1 MQAEIARPSIR
12 GQASNLG
19 VQEAVARQ
27 GLFSTVKPR
36 KVTDVVYRQLVSLIA
51 TGRLKPGERLPSER
65 AMALEMGVSRQ
76 SVREVIHRA
85 RAEGLLEVRQG
96 GGTFVI
102 SSLKASL
109 NPPLSILL
117 EGQAE
122 NIFEF
127 LEIRRLIEAWC
138 AERAAAGATRGD
150 LRRIRGFLAR
160 MEQVKP
166 PEEAWEK
173 ADLEFHSAIAAATHN
188 VIAMHLMKGLEESFH
203 AYFKMKQFTTR
214 SERKEDLLRQ
224 HKAIF
229 EAIRKGDGKAAKQS
243 MLEHLDYVRGM
254 IAEDLPR
261 SRERASE
268 EAQ

>member
-1 MQAEIARPSIR
+1 M
-12 GQASNLG
+12 GQGA
-19 VQEAVARQ
+19 
-27 GLFSTVKPR
+27 LFSMVKPR
-36 KVTDVVYRQLVSLIA
+36 KITDVVYRQLVSLIA

-65 AMALEMGVSRQ
+65 AMAMEMGVSRQ
-76 SVREVIHRA
+76 SVREAIHRA
-85 RAEGLLEVRQG
+85 RAEGLLESRQG

-102 SSLKASL
+102 SSLKANL
-109 NPPLSILL
+109 NPPLSIIL

-138 AERAAAGATRGD
+138 AERASSEATRGD
-150 LRRIRGFLAR
+150 LRRMKGFLSK

-214 SERKEDLLRQ
+214 SERKEDLLKQ

-229 EAIRKGDGKAAKQS
+229 EAIREGDGKSAKAR
-243 MLEHLDYVRGM
+243 MLEHLDYVREM
-254 IAEDLPR
+254 IREDLLR
-261 SRERASE
+261 TMKSASGEKEERDPA
-268 EAQ
+268 

>member
-1 MQAEIARPSIR
+1 MSDPLAR
-12 GQASNLG
+12 
-19 VQEAVARQ
+19 E
-27 GLFSTVKPR
+27 GLFSEVKPR

-65 AMALEMGVSRQ
+65 AMAQEMGVSRQ
-76 SVREVIHRA
+76 SVREAIHRA

-102 SSLKASL
+102 SSLKANLKPTLSL
-109 NPPLSILL
+109 LL

-127 LEIRRLIEAWC
+127 LEIRRLLEAWC
-138 AERAAAGATRGD
+138 AERAASSATRGD
-150 LRRIRGFLAR
+150 LRRMKQHISE
-160 MEQVKP
+160 MEKVFP
-166 PEEAWEK
+166 PEDAWEK

-203 AYFKMKQFTTR
+203 AYFRMKQFTTR
-214 SERKEDLLRQ
+214 SERKEDLLSQ

-229 EAIRKGDGKAAKQS
+229 EAIRKGDGDEARRN
-243 MLEHLDYVRGM
+243 MVEHLDYVKEM
-254 IAEDLPR
+254 IREDLIRTMEESAKR
-261 SRERASE
+261 SSKGG
-268 EAQ
+268 

>member
-1 MQAEIARPSIR
+1 MAR
-12 GQASNLG
+12 
-19 VQEAVARQ
+19 E

-36 KVTDVVYRQLVSLIA
+36 KVTEVVYRQLVSLIA

-65 AMALEMGVSRQ
+65 LMALEMGVSRQ
-76 SVREVIHRA
+76 SVREAIHRA

-102 SSLKASL
+102 SSLKANL
-109 NPPLSILL
+109 KPPLSILL

-127 LEIRRLIEAWC
+127 LEIRRLLEAWC

-150 LRRIRGFLAR
+150 LKRMRELLGR
-160 MEQVKP
+160 MEQVRP

-203 AYFKMKQFTTR
+203 AYFRMKQFTTR

-224 HKAIF
+224 HRAIF
-229 EAIRKGDGKAAKQS
+229 EAVRKGEGREAKAR
-243 MLEHLDYVRGM
+243 MLEHLDYVREM
-254 IAEDLPR
+254 IKEDLVR
-261 SRERASE
+261 SMGKAPGELREESP
-268 EAQ
+268 Q

>member
-1 MQAEIARPSIR
+1 MAR
-12 GQASNLG
+12 
-19 VQEAVARQ
+19 E
-27 GLFSTVKPR
+27 GLFSEVKPK

-65 AMALEMGVSRQ
+65 AMAQEMGVSRQ
-76 SVREVIHRA
+76 SVREAIHRA
-85 RAEGLLEVRQG
+85 KAEGLLEVRQG

-102 SSLKASL
+102 SSLKANL
-109 NPPLSILL
+109 KPPLSILL

-127 LEIRRLIEAWC
+127 LEIRRLLEAWC
-138 AERAAAGATRGD
+138 AERASRGATRGD
-150 LRRIRGFLAR
+150 LRRMKQLISE
-160 MEQVKP
+160 MEKVFP
-166 PEEAWEK
+166 PEDAWEK

-203 AYFKMKQFTTR
+203 AYFRMKQFTTR

-229 EAIRKGDGKAAKQS
+229 EAIRKGDGDEARRK
-243 MLEHLDYVRGM
+243 MLEHLDYVREM
-254 IAEDLPR
+254 IREDLIR
-261 SRERASE
+261 TMEESSE
-268 EAQ
+268 KKAAEGDSQ